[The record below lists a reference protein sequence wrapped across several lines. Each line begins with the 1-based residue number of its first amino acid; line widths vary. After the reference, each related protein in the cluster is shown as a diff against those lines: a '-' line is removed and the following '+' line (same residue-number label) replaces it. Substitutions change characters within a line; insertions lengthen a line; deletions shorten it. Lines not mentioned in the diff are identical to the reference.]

1 MDAKL
6 LSEAVQLAVNKYH
19 RAHRLGSCAKLVNT
33 LALPRVAAEVVPV
46 GFAKTKN
53 ILNVE
58 VRDVHV
64 HMRQCCVLV
73 VRSFWSRKL
82 GICKLHRLAC

>member
-1 MDAKL
+1 MDPKL

-19 RAHRLGSCAKLVNT
+19 RAHRLGSCAKLVNM
-33 LALPRVAAEVVPV
+33 LALLRVAAV
-46 GFAKTKN
+46 GFAKTKD

-58 VRDVHV
+58 VHDVHL

-73 VRSFWSRKL
+73 VRSIWSRKL